1 MVCLLRSVTIS
12 DPDMHRFAW
21 KKEVSVKLFKDVNIP
36 SLNVY
41 PDTIRAKWHQ
51 LDTVS
56 LQLLFY
62 VKNALS
68 DISLLHIPVSFFT
81 YFCGARIKR
90 KWESSYQW
98 EGKQAHLFLRSP
110 RDDGHLS
117 CPGGWRTEKRKI
129 SGEADQDEDPRSC
142 ILLRKQQTEIMSEQA
157 KKQQKCIANCRTH
170 GWEGWV
176 LWVMLSDRE
185 WKGKGSEEEQTER
198 HEVVKPCNGFLT
210 VYPVGSEWRNP
221 LTQPEKHYQSSWHAF
236 SGMLVSHIVY
246 GEHRAQYLFSL
257 NSSMHLGVAARSD
270 YRLAYL
276 GSCCHSYSLLPY
288 PLACHSTAI
297 LVWCIGITCSASW
310 RKMRNIH
317 VSLKTAMLWS
327 MPRHFFT

>member
-1 MVCLLRSVTIS
+1 MVCLLRSVMIS

-51 LDTVS
+51 LDTVP

-185 WKGKGSEEEQTER
+185 WKGKGSEEEQTE
-198 HEVVKPCNGFLT
+198 HHKVVKPCNGFLT

-246 GEHRAQYLFSL
+246 GEHRAQYHFQPQQF
-257 NSSMHLGVAARSD
+257 NAFRCGCQV
-270 YRLAYL
+270 RLQ
-276 GSCCHSYSLLPY
+276 
-288 PLACHSTAI
+288 
-297 LVWCIGITCSASW
+297 IGIFGFLLSQLFPT
-310 RKMRNIH
+310 
-317 VSLKTAMLWS
+317 SLSPS
-327 MPRHFFT
+327 MPQHCHTCMMYWHHVFCKLKKDEKYSCLS